1 MAGARCSR
9 PDGMPQGYAA
19 GLREAANV
27 ATVSSKPAL
36 SRIRDQV
43 GQGIEDFLRRQRPVL
58 LGASEELLPGLEAL
72 SCLLAGGKRLRPAFC
87 YWGWRGAGG
96 PDCPQILAAAA
107 ALELLHAGALVHD
120 DVMDGSDTRRGQPSL
135 HRQFADRHAA
145 RRWHGSAQAFGASA
159 AILLGDLL
167 LSWTDQMY
175 QASGLPPE
183 ALRRGQPVLDLMRT
197 EVMAGQYLDLLG
209 QAAGDG
215 TVESALRV
223 VEYKTAKY
231 TIERPLQLGA
241 ALAHGAALAGGAALA
256 HGAALAGGTAR
267 AHGAALAGGTARA
280 HGQALAYDAAS
291 ARDVALTDGTT
302 SAITAAYAAYG
313 LPLGVAFQLRDDIL
327 GLFGDPAQTGKPA
340 GDDIREGKR
349 TVLLAITGAR
359 AGASQAAIID
369 SRLGDPQLDEAGVA
383 EVRAVIT
390 GTGALAECELMIDRH
405 VAAALSALE
414 TAPIV
419 DEARAALAELAVTAT
434 ARRG

>member
-1 MAGARCSR
+1 
-9 PDGMPQGYAA
+9 MPQGYAA

-27 ATVSSKPAL
+27 ATVTSKPAL
-36 SRIRDQV
+36 SHLRDQV
-43 GQGIEDFLRRQRPVL
+43 GQGIDDFLRRQRPVL

-72 SCLLAGGKRLRPAFC
+72 SSLLAGGKRLRPAFC

-96 PDCPQILAAAA
+96 ADCPQILAAAA

-183 ALRRGQPVLDLMRT
+183 ALRCGQPVLDLMRT

-241 ALAHGAALAGGAALA
+241 ALAHGAARAGDTALPHDAALPYDAALA
-256 HGAALAGGTAR
+256 HGGAFARDAALAG
-267 AHGAALAGGTARA
+267 
-280 HGQALAYDAAS
+280 D
-291 ARDVALTDGTT
+291 TT
-302 SAITAAYAAYG
+302 SAIAAAYAAYG

-359 AGASQAAIID
+359 ASAAQATIIGR
-369 SRLGDPQLDEAGVA
+369 RLGDPQLDEAGVA

-405 VAAALSALE
+405 VAEALSALDA
-414 TAPIV
+414 APIA
-419 DEARAALAELAVTAT
+419 DEAKTALAELAVTAT
-434 ARRG
+434 VRRG